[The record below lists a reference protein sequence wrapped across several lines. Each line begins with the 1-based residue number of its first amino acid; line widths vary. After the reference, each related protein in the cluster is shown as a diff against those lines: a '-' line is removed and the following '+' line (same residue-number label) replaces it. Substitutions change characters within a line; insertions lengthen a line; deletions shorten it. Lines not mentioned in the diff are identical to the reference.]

1 MSDSLEYALQC
12 MRDMQ
17 RAQQGAW
24 SYCSFYDYVLD
35 RGHACKVEQMTH
47 EEWNLAST
55 ILAIRMRPQG
65 CFYNAQQTVLKDH
78 SEKLVYVEGFAVCG
92 FLPTHHGW
100 ITLNGKVLDP
110 TWSRSGCIPDEENSY
125 FGVEF
130 SREEIK
136 AARETRKKKGLWS
149 IIDNW
154 EAWWPEMKK
163 PRLTP
168 LPPSILPK
176 EFG

>member
-17 RAQQGAW
+17 RAQSGSW

-35 RGHACKVEQMTH
+35 RGRAGRIENLTN
-47 EEWNLAST
+47 EEWNIASVPFHS
-55 ILAIRMRPQG
+55 RPQG
-65 CFYNAQQTVLKDH
+65 CFYNAQSIVLKDRT
-78 SEKLVYVEGFAVCG
+78 KQMVYVEGFAVCG
-92 FLPTHHGW
+92 LLPMHHGW
-100 ITLNGKVLDP
+100 VELNGKVLDP
-110 TWSRSGCIPDEENSY
+110 TWSRSAYTPDENNSY

-136 AARETRKKKGLWS
+136 AARETRKKKVLWS

-154 EAWWPEMKK
+154 EAGWPEMKK
-163 PRLTP
+163 LRLTP
-168 LPPSILPK
+168 LPPYILPPLP
-176 EFG
+176 ENP

>member
-35 RGHACKVEQMTH
+35 RGHAGRVEQLTG
-47 EEWNLAST
+47 EEWNIASGVPGVYP
-55 ILAIRMRPQG
+55 RPQG
-65 CFYNAQQTVLKDH
+65 CFHNAQRVVLKDR
-78 SEKLVYVEGFAVCG
+78 SQQLVYVEGFAVCG
-92 FLPTHHGW
+92 FLPMHHGW
-100 ITLNGKVLDP
+100 IEINGKVLDP
-110 TWSRSGCIPDEENSY
+110 TWSRDLCIPAEGSSY

-130 SREEIK
+130 SRGEIK
-136 AARETRKKKGLWS
+136 AARETRKKKVLWS

-154 EAWWPEMKK
+154 EAGWPEMKK

-176 EFG
+176 EIG